1 MRHIDA
7 DLNSKNTDH
16 TLYIGYGAQTYTAG
30 TNIYAST
37 GSGDTTNAR
46 YLLA

>member
-16 TLYIGYGAQTYTAG
+16 NLYIGYGAQTYTAN
-30 TNIYAST
+30 TRIYAST
-37 GSGDTTNAR
+37 GSGDTTSAQ